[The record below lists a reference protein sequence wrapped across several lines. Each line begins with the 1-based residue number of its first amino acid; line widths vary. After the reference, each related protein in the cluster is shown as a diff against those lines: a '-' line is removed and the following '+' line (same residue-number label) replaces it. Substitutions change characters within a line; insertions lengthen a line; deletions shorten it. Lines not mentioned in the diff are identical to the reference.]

1 MNTED
6 PFDPKSLD
14 LEPSREFDEAA
25 SLMAYGAAPRRPPAG
40 LKHRLMKAIAPVPA
54 AWRAV
59 AVPLLAFAVLLLVP
73 YFFFRPRP
81 VAEIVASASGGIGS
95 SIASGQTIIS
105 PSDGE
110 ILMRVGKDAVLKLSH
125 GAEAR
130 ITRKGDALTVELKS
144 GWLLSSVRHGQA
156 YRVVTARGAVDVLG
170 TEFFVRIRPDKD
182 YVCICEGR
190 LRLSGAFPTTEIA
203 AEAHSD
209 AWMDGSTKPEHASWS
224 MEGHGDEDW
233 KEVRRISPR

>member
-1 MNTED
+1 MSTED
-6 PFDPKSLD
+6 PFNPKSLD

-25 SLMAYGAAPRRPPAG
+25 ALMAYGAAPRRPPAG
-40 LKHRLMKAIAPVPA
+40 VKQRLMKAIAPAPA
-54 AWRAV
+54 AWRAW
-59 AVPLLAFAVLLLVP
+59 AVPSLAFAVLLLVP
-73 YFFFRPRP
+73 YVFLRSRP
-81 VAEIVASASGGIGS
+81 VAEIVASSAGGIGG

-110 ILMRVGKDAVLKLSH
+110 ILIRVGKDAVLKLSH
-125 GAEAR
+125 GAEAT
-130 ITRKGDALTVELKS
+130 ITRKGDTLTVELKS

-156 YRVVTARGAVDVLG
+156 YRVVTARGAVEALG

-182 YVCICEGR
+182 YICICEGR
-190 LRLSGAFPTTEIA
+190 LRLSGAFPMTEIA
-203 AEAHSD
+203 SEAHSD

-233 KEVRRISPR
+233 QALRRLLQR